1 MNVYKDTPT
10 SVVRTSYENMSYE
23 NKASSTNF
31 RNSASGLISEQSR
44 VQPLV

>member
-10 SVVRTSYENMSYE
+10 SVVQTSYENMSYE
-23 NKASSTNF
+23 NKAGGSNF
-31 RNSASGLISEQSR
+31 TNSASGLISEQSC

>member
-10 SVVRTSYENMSYE
+10 SVVRTSYEN
-23 NKASSTNF
+23 KAGGSNF
-31 RNSASGLISEQSR
+31 TNSASGVISEQSC